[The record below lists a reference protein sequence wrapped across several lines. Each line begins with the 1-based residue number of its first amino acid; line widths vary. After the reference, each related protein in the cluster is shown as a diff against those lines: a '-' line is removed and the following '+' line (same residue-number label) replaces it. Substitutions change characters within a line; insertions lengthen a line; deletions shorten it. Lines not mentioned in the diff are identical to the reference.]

1 MIRFTGRLR
10 LSSSSFLKN
19 NDEAFGKCLILF
31 KVKEGENSNHPSTI
45 CRAYGAG
52 RHTFSMSRINPPKV
66 GGGLKFESDDG
77 IGEKGAFFKG
87 LKMGGQ
93 VI

>member
-1 MIRFTGRLR
+1 MFNFVQGH
-10 LSSSSFLKN
+10 LSGI
-19 NDEAFGKCLILF
+19 AFKRRR
-31 KVKEGENSNHPSTI
+31 KEGENSNPPSTI

>member
-1 MIRFTGRLR
+1 
-10 LSSSSFLKN
+10 
-19 NDEAFGKCLILF
+19 
-31 KVKEGENSNHPSTI
+31 
-45 CRAYGAG
+45 
-52 RHTFSMSRINPPKV
+52 MSRINPPKV